1 MLRKLCFIMTSVICC
16 DISFLSTVVYV
27 HFMIM
32 MSCNHGSLITLL
44 SRRHVLMTLHV
55 CLTNDD
61 DYDDRISLMMT

>member
-1 MLRKLCFIMTSVICC
+1 
-16 DISFLSTVVYV
+16 
-27 HFMIM
+27 MIM